1 MGLLARLKKS
11 FNKHL
16 SVRNIEGNT
25 NTIKDILVENYLQKN
40 LRENPRYQGKKL
52 NRYECQVF
60 SQSGEDGIIA
70 EIFQRIG
77 PTNRFFVEFGAGNGS
92 ENNSAYLLIQD
103 WQGLWMDSGEKNVRS
118 ILASYQALVQE
129 QRLSVKNAFITAE
142 NIEQLFTEAAVPAEF
157 DLLSIDIDRNDYW
170 VWKAL
175 NAYRPR
181 VVVIEYNAIYPP
193 PVQWIV
199 RYEPH
204 ISWDLTSHMGA
215 SLKSLELLGSRKG
228 YKLVGCN
235 FAGGNAFFVREDLV
249 ADKFCDPFT
258 AENHF
263 EPPRYFLVRRIGH
276 SRRFG
281 DFVRD

>member
-1 MGLLARLKKS
+1 MGLFARLKKS

-40 LRENPRYQGKKL
+40 LWESPRYQGKKL
-52 NRYECQVF
+52 NRYEYQVF

-92 ENNSAYLLIQD
+92 ENNSAYLLIND
-103 WQGLWMDSGEKNVRS
+103 WHGLWMDSGEKNVRS
-118 ILASYQALVQE
+118 ILASYQALVQAG
-129 QRLSVKNAFITAE
+129 RLRVQNAFITAE
-142 NIEQLFTEAAVPAEF
+142 NIEQLFAEAAVPTDF

-170 VWKAL
+170 VWKAI

-249 ADKFCDPFT
+249 ADKFCEPFT

-276 SRRFG
+276 PRRWG